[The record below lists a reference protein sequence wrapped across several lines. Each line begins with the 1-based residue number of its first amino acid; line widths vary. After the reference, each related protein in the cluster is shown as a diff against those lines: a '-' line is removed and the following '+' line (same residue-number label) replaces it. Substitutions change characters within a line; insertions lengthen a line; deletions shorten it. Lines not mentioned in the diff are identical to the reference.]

1 MKKLFLTLSLI
12 LNFTFA
18 EAATTSCDSQDT
30 ACIAQLL
37 SDTSDANDRAVLGM
51 VVVGAGAFYF
61 WNNRSEDKKEELIQ
75 SIKDGNG
82 LPLINSNRYDLSI
95 FPAKKDLNLE
105 IYETFH
111 KQDRLNIDKALDV
124 NIIRFRYKFN

>member
-37 SDTSDANDRAVLGM
+37 SDTSDANDSKPEDARLPKVSNEDSFEKGNESPDDNDENSTENISLDTQGMENKNGEESMGASTKASSDNEVPLGR
-51 VVVGAGAFYF
+51 GQ
-61 WNNRSEDKKEELIQ
+61 R
-75 SIKDGNG
+75 
-82 LPLINSNRYDLSI
+82 
-95 FPAKKDLNLE
+95 
-105 IYETFH
+105 
-111 KQDRLNIDKALDV
+111 KA
-124 NIIRFRYKFN
+124 